1 MPFAWPIPIFKGQRR
16 GRIKTHAAF
25 GVGIWVRTGV
35 ILLNRRQICD
45 FLDTAQSGRFAGFF
59 REGNGQSEPDAR
71 LFYLRESIGIAR
83 MDDAVTFSKN
93 EHNFF

>member
-1 MPFAWPIPIFKGQRR
+1 MVFTWRFPTVKGCWR

-45 FLDTAQSGRFAGFF
+45 FLNTAQSGRFAGFF

-83 MDDAVTFSKN
+83 MDDAVTFCKKRT
-93 EHNFF
+93 